1 MLPLRRLNPLVA
13 GTGVLVASIMMAVG
27 LIGVPLD
34 TLHLTIGRSAALD
47 RGPATALAMVL
58 LAASSLGLLACL
70 RAVRAPVSGW
80 PERLVAVWAASLTG
94 TALLP
99 GTVAADIMIVV
110 ALVALAGAAALMVR
124 RFGDDERWRP
134 AARPLEWL
142 SLGAGGA
149 LAVLTY
155 VALPGHR
162 VMVGTV
168 EWSLLGIETAVLA
181 VVAVHL
187 TRITWSLADAPSAT
201 PAPAVAAMPV
211 AFTSAPAM
219 PVAAP
224 AMPAATAVPASV
236 AAATPVPVESAP
248 TVVPAPTRSRPVSP
262 ARTPARMPARTPAMS
277 AGRALAMMLAP
288 AMKSTS
294 SSAGQST
301 RVLSRH

>member
-13 GTGVLVASIMMAVG
+13 GAGVLVASIMMVVG

-142 SLGAGGA
+142 ALGAGGA

-219 PVAAP
+219 PASVG
-224 AMPAATAVPASV
+224 AATAMPVTV
-236 AAATPVPVESAP
+236 AAATAVPVESAP
-248 TVVPAPTRSRPVSP
+248 IVVPAPTRSRPVSP
-262 ARTPARMPARTPAMS
+262 ARTPARMPAMTPAMS